1 MKSLLCFLF
10 LASFI
15 NQISIAADESNNPET
30 KPESNISSSTKKV
43 LRKVGRKGRDASCEW
58 TEDKE
63 KCEKEK
69 SEHLKANASDK
80 LDTKKRKMEQATK
93 EYEEELKKSEIK

>member
-10 LASFI
+10 LASIFS
-15 NQISIAADESNNPET
+15 QTLMAADEPNNPET
-30 KPESNISSSTKKV
+30 KPESNISSGTKKV
-43 LRKVGRKGRDASCEW
+43 LRKVGRKSRDVSCEW

-69 SEHLKANASDK
+69 AEHLKANAADR

-93 EYEEELKKSEIK
+93 EYDDELKKSEIK